1 MHLPESE
8 SLITSV
14 ITLWALKHSRK
25 PKDADFPYGRGKL
38 ETIASFALG
47 GILVATAGGIGTDQA
62 QSCSRRLLTCTSVAL
77 GVGNHCTRACNSH
90 ERTHS
95 LT

>member
-1 MHLPESE
+1 MRAPVQTCV
-8 SLITSV
+8 LITSV

-47 GILVATAGGIGTDQA
+47 GILVATAGGIGTDR
-62 QSCSRRLLTCTSVAL
+62 SSVLLQD
-77 GVGNHCTRACNSH
+77 
-90 ERTHS
+90 
-95 LT
+95 

>member
-1 MHLPESE
+1 MVTFTDVFP
-8 SLITSV
+8 V

-47 GILVATAGGIGTDQA
+47 GILVATAVGIGPFELCRSLPHTRY
-62 QSCSRRLLTCTSVAL
+62 SSLAL
-77 GVGNHCTRACNSH
+77 GVGDHFT
-90 ERTHS
+90 
-95 LT
+95 